1 MNVNSNNIDFGKVA
15 VLLGGSSGE
24 REVSLRSGAAIVQA
38 LKIQNVDV
46 HAIDAAVGVI
56 EQLSAGQF
64 SRVFIA
70 LHGKGGEDGVIQG
83 TLETMGLPYTGSGV
97 MGSAIGMD
105 KLRSKQIW
113 NEIGLTV
120 IPSVVV
126 KATQVIT
133 ETAASQMLVKLGK
146 KVMVKPSAEGS
157 SLGIAM
163 AKTTKELLEAISG
176 AAIFGGEVI
185 IEQWI
190 NGPEFTVSILGD
202 RTLPVVQIKPAREFY
217 DYTAKYTASGTE
229 YFCPANIT
237 KDEENLLKD
246 MALKAFDAIN
256 CSGWGRVD
264 FIQNKSTG
272 KFYLLEVNTVPG
284 MTESSLVPIAAKAAK
299 ISFKTLVLEI
309 LKTSMT
315 QQKIA
320 LDIAND

>member
-1 MNVNSNNIDFGKVA
+1 MNLNSNNTDFGKVA
-15 VLLGGSSGE
+15 VLLGGTSGE
-24 REVSLRSGAAIVQA
+24 REVSLRSGAAIVEA
-38 LKIQNVDV
+38 LKEQNIDV
-46 HAIDAAVGVI
+46 HGVDTAKGVI
-56 EQLSAGQF
+56 KQLSEGNF
-64 SRVFIA
+64 TRVFIA

-113 NEIGLTV
+113 NELGLTV
-120 IPSVVV
+120 IPSIVV
-126 KATQVIT
+126 KAKQVIT
-133 ETAASQMLVKLGK
+133 ETEASQMLVKLGK

-163 AKTTKELLEAISG
+163 AKTSKQLLDAISG
-176 AAIFGGEVI
+176 AAVFGGEVI

-202 RTLPVVQIKPAREFY
+202 KALPVVQIQPAREFY

-229 YFCPANIT
+229 YFCPTNLS
-237 KDEENLLKD
+237 KEEESLLQD

-256 CSGWGRVD
+256 CTGWGRVD

-284 MTESSLVPIAAKAAK
+284 MTESSLVPIAAEAAE
-299 ISFKTLVLEI
+299 ISFKKLVIEI
-309 LKTSMT
+309 LKTSMS
-315 QQKIA
+315 QQKHT
-320 LDIAND
+320 LDIEND

>member
-1 MNVNSNNIDFGKVA
+1 MNLNSNNTDFGKVA
-15 VLLGGSSGE
+15 VLLGGTSGE
-24 REVSLRSGAAIVQA
+24 REVSLRSGAAIVEA
-38 LKIQNVDV
+38 LKEQNIDV
-46 HAIDAAVGVI
+46 HGIDAAQGVI
-56 EQLSAGQF
+56 KQLSEGSF
-64 SRVFIA
+64 TRVFIA

-120 IPSVVV
+120 IPSIVV
-126 KATQVIT
+126 KAKQAIT
-133 ETAASQMLVKLGK
+133 ETEASQMLVKLGA

-163 AKTTKELLEAISG
+163 AETSKQLLDAISG
-176 AAIFGGEVI
+176 AAVFGGEVI

-190 NGPEFTVSILGD
+190 NGPEFTVAILGD
-202 RTLPVVQIKPAREFY
+202 KALPVVHIKPAREFY

-229 YFCPANIT
+229 YFCPTNLS
-237 KDEENLLKD
+237 KEEESLLKD

-284 MTESSLVPIAAKAAK
+284 MTESSLVPIAAEAAE
-299 ISFKTLVLEI
+299 ISFKNLVIEI

-315 QQKIA
+315 QQKID
-320 LDIAND
+320 LDIEND